1 MDSLFV
7 TGTDTGVGKT
17 HVAAGIAITL
27 RMMGIDVG
35 VMKPF
40 AAGDAQKSGFKSQD
54 ADILR
59 RAARSDDPESLINPQ
74 FFPIQASP
82 YTARTN
88 LGMNPDVGAVTSSY
102 KRLAKI
108 HDTVVVEGIGG
119 VMTPILEE
127 YFVANLIAEMGI
139 PAVVVAGSKV
149 GTINHTVMTCMA
161 CQRYGVSV
169 KGIIIN
175 DFAGGY
181 PASDLSRDLEA
192 LTGIRVLGSVPFTED
207 MADDDDDDD
216 AIYETFRKSIDVRG
230 IIQDN
235 NAPSSSPSGV

>member
-17 HVAAGIAITL
+17 HVAAGLAITL

-59 RAARSDDPESLINPQ
+59 RAAQSDDSESLINPQ

-82 YTARTN
+82 YTARMN
-88 LGMNPDVGAVTSSY
+88 LGMNPDVGAVIERY
-102 KRLAKI
+102 RRLAKI

-161 CQRYGVSV
+161 CQRYGVSI

-175 DFAGGY
+175 DFAGGGY
-181 PASDLSRDLEA
+181 PVSDLSRDLEA
-192 LTGIRVLGSVPFTED
+192 LTGVRVLGSVPLTED
-207 MADDDDDDD
+207 MTDDD
-216 AIYETFRKSIDVRG
+216 AMYEAFRGSLDVRG
-230 IIQDN
+230 IIIQDN
-235 NAPSSSPSGV
+235 ASSSPGV